1 MRDGKIKLEGWKS
14 NWKVWNQTGR
24 WQVKSDCCCGIR
36 NTTNNQCPTWKT
48 HILCVVQL
56 QIGRWFNQG
65 CFNAPLLLQQWEE
78 LSVIQHTHTHTLA
91 RRSTGKGGGWYRQ
104 ELKMVAYWEPQ
115 TWMGHFHKN
124 MNCISLSFAEGGVG
138 QSPRSK
144 NRDTLN
150 VSFQFSGI
158 PIVPCAW
165 HKLPVDTEKQTRTG
179 CVCSGSSG
187 FWKR

>member
-78 LSVIQHTHTHTLA
+78 LSVIQHTHTHTCTEIH
-91 RRSTGKGGGWYRQ
+91 REGGG
-104 ELKMVAYWEPQ
+104 V
-115 TWMGHFHKN
+115 
-124 MNCISLSFAEGGVG
+124 I
-138 QSPRSK
+138 
-144 NRDTLN
+144 
-150 VSFQFSGI
+150 
-158 PIVPCAW
+158 
-165 HKLPVDTEKQTRTG
+165 QTRTENG
-179 CVCSGSSG
+179 SIPRTANLDGTLSQKHELHKSKFCWRWGWAIPQKQEPGHPERQFPVFRNSNCSMCMAQIPSWHRKADKDRLCVL
-187 FWKR
+187 R